1 MLKTRVITALC
12 LLGVFLVALFYLPP
26 VAWLVCVTLLAA
38 LAAWEWGSLMGL
50 SASGRMILGVGALL
64 LCACLSFLF
73 PEALSLG
80 GEGNDN
86 LSVSAWTLG
95 RWFYLPAA
103 AFWII
108 VVPGWLR
115 TNSKPPNTMTAF
127 VVGVVVILP
136 TWLAL
141 VHLRQMGALWLLAIM
156 AFVWIA
162 DSAAYFCGRAFG
174 RHKLAPSI
182 SPGKTWEGAIGGV
195 LAVIIYGFLMSSMMP
210 LQLTANK
217 ALLFFILLF
226 LPVMSILGD
235 LFESMLKRQAGL
247 KDSSNILPGHGGVLD
262 RIDSLTSTLPLIA
275 LAWTYFSQ

>member
-26 VAWLVCVTLLAA
+26 VAWLVCVTLLAS
-38 LAAWEWGSLMGL
+38 LAAWEWGALMGL
-50 SASGRMILGVGALL
+50 SASGRMMLGAGALL
-64 LCACLSFLF
+64 ICVCLSFLF
-73 PEALSLG
+73 PEALSLS
-80 GEGNDN
+80 GEGKDN
-86 LSVSAWTLG
+86 LSVSAWALG

-103 AFWII
+103 VFWIV

-127 VVGVVVILP
+127 VVGVIVILP

-210 LQLTANK
+210 SQITENK

-226 LPVMSILGD
+226 LPVMSIFGD